1 MTRKAA
7 ENGGSYEAGWW
18 LSPYHLEKYEFVS
31 WEYYS
36 QYMGNMFET
45 TNQEKIPLPL
55 SIINTGYEYVCLY
68 IIA

>member
-18 LSPYHLEKYEFVS
+18 LSPTILKNMSSSVGNIIPNI
-31 WEYYS
+31 WETCLK
-36 QYMGNMFET
+36 T

-55 SIINTGYEYVCLY
+55 SIINTGYEYVSLY